1 MPTPVDANAILYV
14 EDDEMVR
21 MATTLI
27 LKMKYPQFN
36 LLSAVNGKEGLE
48 IFRLNRPAIVI
59 TDIVMPL
66 MDGLQMVKE
75 IKTIVSGVQIIVTS
89 ADNDMG
95 KITAAINIES
105 GSYVRKPFN
114 PGSLFAAI
122 DDCIDR
128 MAFTLNSK
136 QLHPAAAGQK

>member
-1 MPTPVDANAILYV
+1 MPTPVNANAILYV

-95 KITAAINIES
+95 KITAAINIDS
-105 GSYVRKPFN
+105 GSYVRKPFS

-122 DDCIDR
+122 DDCIYR
-128 MAFTLNSK
+128 MTFTLNSK